1 MHVSAINCKRQER
14 RCERDKDCACGAAT
28 KFNNY
33 RKRRVCGG
41 STSSKNNK
49 YYTNINY
56 YNSKYNYI
64 SKILMTMSALL
75 QRLAT
80 LSVGTKWRRRR
91 RRRKQQQQ
99 SDSDNSSNNNN
110 NKNNGKQN
118 AIATTI
124 KSAHNDNC
132 NYYNI
137 TTTSNDFNKIN
148 KLLLIT
154 CMLLITTTTI
164 CQSNVPGAAA
174 APSTASGSP
183 STSMLGDSSTSPL
196 SALLKSGGASY
207 SQQLPQQQLF
217 AMLAKNNGYSSGNT
231 AALAAAARQ
240 HPQLR
245 QRPRY
250 LPLHEDESEDLADED
265 FDSLHIPL
273 DIADAAAAAAAA
285 APSIASASLE
295 TNGFVADDGDQYEQ
309 AEKALAAAESANAN
323 AKNSNNNNNY
333 NMNCPKECKCL
344 NAFFDCD
351 KLHLERVP
359 ALPNYVQ
366 TLHLAGNK
374 LNDSTVLAIRNLTE
388 LLKLT
393 LKRNQ
398 LDVMPMFV
406 GLVSLRQLNLAHN
419 RIQRISSQALALLPK
434 LKSLDLSKNQL
445 HSVEAN
451 MFVRPN
457 RLAHLILNA
466 NEIGSVD
473 EHAFAMLGNLTD
485 LELSNNR
492 LSSLPVGVFKNL
504 TRLKKLSL
512 NYNQLEIHWS
522 TFRGLLSLQKLQLK
536 ANNIRKMQD
545 GIFHVMR
552 NIESIELDHNGIS
565 SLSRQGLFN
574 LTKLHHLS
582 LSNNSITHI
591 ELDTWEF
598 TQSLES
604 LDLSHN
610 YISEFKPQHLDC
622 LKRLKQ
628 LNLAHNNLQ
637 YLQENTFD
645 CVKNLEELNLRRN
658 RLAWIIEDQSAMA
671 PFKALRKLRRLDLYG
686 NNLKQISSKALSGL
700 NNLELLNL
708 GGNALASIQPNAFE
722 HMLKLQ
728 RLTFKSDNFICDCDL
743 LWFRQWLLSR
753 FGAQTEQL
761 HAHVVC
767 GYPEHLLD
775 RQLFTLRNT
784 ELVCS
789 DSPKPVVQKEPSNML
804 AVKGANIT
812 LECIASSPAA
822 ASMAAADELK
832 IKWRHDNQHV
842 LERQTTHDGAM
853 TETQIHHDQS
863 TNQTTIYGYLR
874 LSNVSYES
882 AGRYQCVVSNAFGTT
897 YAQKFKISIGIH
909 PSFLNVPSNL
919 SLDAGETARLVCSA
933 SGDPTPEIA
942 LQKFGASDFP
952 AATERRLQV
961 IREENAFLITNA
973 KPSDSGIYTCTA
985 KSPAGEI
992 KVNATLL
999 VNDKPLPNIPLV
1011 HKEVVLGRTCVLECL
1026 SESANVELEQPH
1038 REWFRENKPLHNSP
1052 TAQDAERYYFTN
1064 SKELLVIVNAQSND
1078 AGHYRCEI
1086 TDNSRTLTLQL
1097 ELLVVKESF
1106 TTDVLLLGVMIL
1118 TGSCVLIGACIICCT
1133 LRYQRRKLMLS
1144 LATRTHT
1151 SSQHTLPLDQTQ
1163 LTTLSRTQ
1171 LRPHQSQLVLDG
1183 VSGAGQKNQQQ
1194 QQQSQLRPRSF
1205 VDLGSGD
1212 AQAQS
1217 RLIVTTTPSY
1227 EQRCLDGGLTLSY
1240 LQQSDLEAQ
1249 PDHLSSKDSGTGSDA
1264 ANKRSLEDF
1273 GVALSP
1279 RQQRHQIDDDDDE
1292 DEPEDDLQFGATR
1305 ALGVSAFDDMEL
1317 LELNHSAAEQQRFL
1331 RNNNHNYDGGGVDM
1345 SLGLGANVHV
1355 HGPTAGATAPPVLPR
1370 KCSAQLNS
1378 AGVDYKQATTVDI

>member
-1 MHVSAINCKRQER
+1 MHVSAINGKQQER
-14 RCERDKDCACGAAT
+14 QRDKDCACAVATTTTTRTATTTT

-33 RKRRVCGG
+33 RKRRIC
-41 STSSKNNK
+41 SSSNN
-49 YYTNINY
+49 
-56 YNSKYNYI
+56 YNNYNYI
-64 SKILMTMSALL
+64 SKILMTTSILL

-80 LSVGTKWRRRR
+80 LSMGTKWRRRR
-91 RRRKQQQQ
+91 RRRKQQQN
-99 SDSDNSSNNNN
+99 SD
-110 NKNNGKQN
+110 
-118 AIATTI
+118 AIIPTTATTTMNGT
-124 KSAHNDNC
+124 HNDNY
-132 NYYNI
+132 NY
-137 TTTSNDFNKIN
+137 TTTTKSNDFNKIN

-174 APSTASGSP
+174 APSA
-183 STSMLGDSSTSPL
+183 STSSGESLTSPL

-207 SQQLPQQQLF
+207 NQQLPQQQLF
-217 AMLAKNNGYSSGNT
+217 AMLAKNNGGGGGGINNGNT
-231 AALAAAARQ
+231 AALASAAAAHQQ
-240 HPQLR
+240 HR
-245 QRPRY
+245 QRQRF
-250 LPLHEDESEDLADED
+250 LPLHEDETEDALDED
-265 FDSLHIPL
+265 FAALHSRL
-273 DIADAAAAAAAA
+273 EIAAV
-285 APSIASASLE
+285 APSSIASASLE

-323 AKNSNNNNNY
+323 AKNNNN
-333 NMNCPKECKCL
+333 NCPKECNCL

-359 ALPNYVQ
+359 ALPNYVE

-374 LNDSTVLAIRNLTE
+374 LNDSTVLAIRNLPD
-388 LLKLT
+388 LHKLT

-398 LDVMPMFV
+398 LDVMPVFI
-406 GLVSLRQLNLAHN
+406 GLVSLRQLNLANN
-419 RIQRISSQALALLPK
+419 RIQRISSEALAMLPK

-457 RLAHLILNA
+457 RLSHLILNT

-473 EHAFAMLGNLTD
+473 ENAFAMLNNLTD

-492 LSSLPVGVFKNL
+492 LSSLPMGVFKNL
-504 TRLKKLSL
+504 NRLKKLTL
-512 NYNQLEIHWS
+512 NNNQLEINWS

-536 ANNIRKMQD
+536 ANNIRALQD
-545 GIFHVMR
+545 GVFHVMR
-552 NIESIELDHNGIS
+552 NIESIELDDNGIS

-582 LSNNSITHI
+582 LSNNSITTI

-610 YISEFKPQHLDC
+610 HISEFKPQHLFC

-628 LNLAHNNLQ
+628 LNLSHNRLQ
-637 YLQENTFD
+637 YLPDNTFD

-658 RLAWIIEDQSAMA
+658 NLAWIIEDQSAVA
-671 PFKALRKLRRLDLYG
+671 PFKVLRKLRRLDLYG

-708 GGNALASIQPNAFE
+708 GSNALASIQTNAFE
-722 HMLKLQ
+722 HMQKLQ
-728 RLTFKSDNFICDCDL
+728 KLTFKSDNFICDCDL
-743 LWFRQWLLSR
+743 LWFRSWLLGR
-753 FGAQTEQL
+753 FGAQVQQL
-761 HAHVVC
+761 QPNVVC

-775 RQLFTLRNT
+775 RQMFSLTNA

-789 DSPKPVVQKEPSNML
+789 DSPKPVIQKEPSNML

-832 IKWRHDNQHV
+832 IIWRHDNQHV
-842 LERQTTHDGAM
+842 TERQTTHDGAS

-863 TNQTTIYGYLR
+863 SNQTTIYGYLR

-897 YAQKFKISIGIH
+897 YSQKLQISIGIH
-909 PSFLNVPSNL
+909 PSFLHVPSNL
-919 SLDAGETARLVCSA
+919 TLDAGETARLVCSA
-933 SGDPTPEIA
+933 SGDPMPEIA

-985 KSPAGEI
+985 ESPAGEI

-999 VNDKPLPNIPLV
+999 VNDKPLPSIPLV

-1026 SESANVELEQPH
+1026 SESAKLELDQPH
-1038 REWFRENKPLHNSP
+1038 REWYKENKPLHNSP
-1052 TAQDAERYYFTN
+1052 TAQDAERYYFTS

-1086 TDNSRTLTLQL
+1086 TDNSRTLTLQS
-1097 ELLVVKESF
+1097 ELLVVKESLNI
-1106 TTDVLLLGVMIL
+1106 DVLLLGVVLL
-1118 TGSCVLIGACIICCT
+1118 TVSCVLIGTCIIWCT
-1133 LRYQRRKLMLS
+1133 LRYQRRKLQHS
-1144 LATRTHT
+1144 HATRTHT
-1151 SSQHTLPLDQTQ
+1151 SSQHTLQMDQTQ
-1163 LTTLSRTQ
+1163 LTTLNRTQ

-1183 VSGAGQKNQQQ
+1183 LPSSQKQQHQQ
-1194 QQQSQLRPRSF
+1194 QQQSQLRPRSLA
-1205 VDLGSGD
+1205 DLGCGD
-1212 AQAQS
+1212 RQTHG

-1227 EQRCLDGGLTLSY
+1227 EQRCLEQGLTLSY
-1240 LQQSDLEAQ
+1240 LQQADLETQ
-1249 PDHLSSKDSGTGSDA
+1249 QDHLSSKDSGTGSDA
-1264 ANKRSLEDF
+1264 AVKRSLEDF
-1273 GVALSP
+1273 GVALSLR
-1279 RQQRHQIDDDDDE
+1279 RQRRRIDDDDDE
-1292 DEPEDDLQFGATR
+1292 DEPDDDNDLQFAPTR
-1305 ALGVSAFDDMEL
+1305 ALGVSEYDDMEL
-1317 LELNHSAAEQQRFL
+1317 YELNHSAAEQQRFL
-1331 RNNNHNYDGGGVDM
+1331 RNNNHNYDGGGVGMGMDM
-1345 SLGLGANVHV
+1345 ALGGNVHV
-1355 HGPTAGATAPPVLPR
+1355 ATAGAVPPPVLPR

-1378 AGVDYKQATTVDI
+1378 NSVDYKQSTTVDI

>member
-1 MHVSAINCKRQER
+1 
-14 RCERDKDCACGAAT
+14 
-28 KFNNY
+28 
-33 RKRRVCGG
+33 
-41 STSSKNNK
+41 
-49 YYTNINY
+49 
-56 YNSKYNYI
+56 
-64 SKILMTMSALL
+64 
-75 QRLAT
+75 
-80 LSVGTKWRRRR
+80 WRRRR

-99 SDSDNSSNNNN
+99 QQQQDCDSD
-110 NKNNGKQN
+110 GTEN
-118 AIATTI
+118 AIN
-124 KSAHNDNC
+124 SAHNDNC

-137 TTTSNDFNKIN
+137 TTTSSDFNKIN

-164 CQSNVPGAAA
+164 CQSNVPGVAA
-174 APSTASGSP
+174 APSALT
-183 STSMLGDSSTSPL
+183 STSMSGESSSPTSPL

-207 SQQLPQQQLF
+207 SQELPQQQLF
-217 AMLAKNNGYSSGNT
+217 AMLAKNNPSYSSYSGNT
-231 AALAAAARQ
+231 AALAAA
-240 HPQLR
+240 HQLR
-245 QRPRY
+245 QRPRF

-265 FDSLHIPL
+265 FDALHIPV
-273 DIADAAAAAAAA
+273 DFAAAAAAVA

-323 AKNSNNNNNY
+323 AKNNNNNN

-398 LDVMPMFV
+398 LDVMPMLI
-406 GLVSLRQLNLAHN
+406 GLTSLRQLNLAHN

-434 LKSLDLSKNQL
+434 LKSLDLTKNQL

-451 MFVRPN
+451 MFVTPN

-492 LSSLPVGVFKNL
+492 LNSLPVGVFKNL

-552 NIESIELDHNGIS
+552 NIESIELDHNGIV

-671 PFKALRKLRRLDLYG
+671 PFKALRKLHRLDLYG

-753 FGAQTEQL
+753 FGSQAEQL

-775 RQLFTLRNT
+775 RQLFTLSNA

-789 DSPKPVVQKEPSNML
+789 DSPKPVIHKEPSNML

-842 LERQTTHDGAM
+842 LERQSTHDGAM
-853 TETQIHHDQS
+853 TETQIHHDQT

-933 SGDPTPEIA
+933 SGDPIPEIA

-999 VNDKPLPNIPLV
+999 VNDKPLPSIPLV

-1026 SESANVELEQPH
+1026 SESANMELEQPH
-1038 REWFRENKPLHNSP
+1038 REWFRENKPLHKSP
-1052 TAQDAERYYFTN
+1052 TAQDAERYYFTS

-1106 TTDVLLLGVMIL
+1106 NTDVLLLGVMML
-1118 TGSCVLIGACIICCT
+1118 TGSCVLIGACIIYCT
-1133 LRYQRRKLMLS
+1133 LRYQRRKLNLS

-1151 SSQHTLPLDQTQ
+1151 MSSVGHK
-1163 LTTLSRTQ
+1163 
-1171 LRPHQSQLVLDG
+1171 H
-1183 VSGAGQKNQQQ
+1183 QQQ
-1194 QQQSQLRPRSF
+1194 QQPQLRPRSLA
-1205 VDLGSGD
+1205 DLGSSDG
-1212 AQAQS
+1212 QTQS

-1227 EQRCLDGGLTLSY
+1227 EQRCLERGLTVSY
-1240 LQQSDLEAQ
+1240 LQQSDLETQ

-1279 RQQRHQIDDDDDE
+1279 RRQRHRMDDDDDL
-1292 DEPEDDLQFGATR
+1292 DEPEDDTDLQFGATR
-1305 ALGVSAFDDMEL
+1305 ALGVSEYDDMEL
-1317 LELNHSAAEQQRFL
+1317 YELNHSAAEQQRFL

-1345 SLGLGANVHV
+1345 GLGLGANVHV
-1355 HGPTAGATAPPVLPR
+1355 HGSIAGAPAPPVLPR
-1370 KCSAQLNS
+1370 KCSAELSS
-1378 AGVDYKQATTVDI
+1378 AGFDYKQATTVDI

>member
-1 MHVSAINCKRQER
+1 MHVSAINCKQQ
-14 RCERDKDCACGAAT
+14 ERDKDCACGAVTTATT

-33 RKRRVCGG
+33 RKRRIC
-41 STSSKNNK
+41 SSDTDNNNNTK
-49 YYTNINY
+49 YQ
-56 YNSKYNYI
+56 YI
-64 SKILMTMSALL
+64 SKILMTLSALL

-80 LSVGTKWRRRR
+80 LSMGTKWRRRR
-91 RRRKQQQQ
+91 RRRKQQQH
-99 SDSDNSSNNNN
+99 SNNE
-110 NKNNGKQN
+110 NGMEKEN
-118 AIATTI
+118 AIAAATI
-124 KSAHNDNC
+124 KSTHNDNC
-132 NYYNI
+132 NYYN
-137 TTTSNDFNKIN
+137 TTATATTATTKTSNDFNKIN

-164 CQSNVPGAAA
+164 CQSNVVPVAAA
-174 APSTASGSP
+174 APSAST
-183 STSMLGDSSTSPL
+183 STSMSGESSTSPL
-196 SALLKSGGASY
+196 SALLKSGGATY

-217 AMLAKNNGYSSGNT
+217 AMLAKNNGGGGGGGIAPPFFGYNSE
-231 AALAAAARQ
+231 AAAHRQ
-240 HPQLR
+240 H
-245 QRPRY
+245 PRY

-265 FDSLHIPL
+265 FDALHIPL
-273 DIADAAAAAAAA
+273 DIAAAAAAADA

-309 AEKALAAAESANAN
+309 AEKALAAAAAESANAN
-323 AKNSNNNNNY
+323 AKNSNHNNNIY
-333 NMNCPKECKCL
+333 CPKECKCL

-398 LDVMPMFV
+398 LDVMPMLV
-406 GLVSLRQLNLAHN
+406 GLSSLRQLNLAHN
-419 RIQRISSQALALLPK
+419 RIQRISREALALLPR
-434 LKSLDLSKNQL
+434 LKSLDLTKNQL

-473 EHAFAMLGNLTD
+473 DRAFEMLGNLTD
-485 LELSNNR
+485 LEMSNNR
-492 LSSLPVGVFKNL
+492 LISLPVGVFQNL
-504 TRLKKLSL
+504 TRLKKLAL
-512 NYNQLEIHWS
+512 NYNQLEFHWS
-522 TFRGLLSLQKLQLK
+522 TFRGLFSLQKLQLK

-671 PFKALRKLRRLDLYG
+671 PFKTLRKLRRLDLYG

-753 FGAQTEQL
+753 FGSQAEQL
-761 HAHVVC
+761 HTQVVC

-775 RQLFTLRNT
+775 RQLFTLTNS

-842 LERQTTHDGAM
+842 LERQTTHDGAV
-853 TETQIHHDQS
+853 TETQIHHDQR

-909 PSFLNVPSNL
+909 PSFLHVPSNL
-919 SLDAGETARLVCSA
+919 SIDAGETARLVCSA
-933 SGDPTPEIA
+933 NGDPIPEMA

-961 IREENAFLITNA
+961 IREEDAFLITNA

-999 VNDKPLPNIPLV
+999 VNDKPLPSIPLV

-1026 SESANVELEQPH
+1026 GDSANLDLEQPH
-1038 REWFRENKPLHNSP
+1038 REWFRENKPLHKSP
-1052 TAQDAERYYFTN
+1052 TAQDAERYYFTS

-1106 TTDVLLLGVMIL
+1106 NTDVLLLGVMIL
-1118 TGSCVLIGACIICCT
+1118 TGSCVLIGACIIYCT
-1133 LRYQRRKLMLS
+1133 LRYQRRKLMRNLG
-1144 LATRTHT
+1144 TRTHT

-1163 LTTLSRTQ
+1163 LTTLNRTQ

-1183 VSGAGQKNQQQ
+1183 VSSAAQKHQA
-1194 QQQSQLRPRSF
+1194 QQQSQLRPRSLA
-1205 VDLGSGD
+1205 DLECGD
-1212 AQAQS
+1212 GQTQS

-1227 EQRCLDGGLTLSY
+1227 EQRCLERY
-1240 LQQSDLEAQ
+1240 LQQSDLETQ

-1279 RQQRHQIDDDDDE
+1279 RQQRHRIDDDDDDE
-1292 DEPEDDLQFGATR
+1292 DEPDDDNELQFAPSR
-1305 ALGVSAFDDMEL
+1305 ALGVSEYDDIEL
-1317 LELNHSAAEQQRFL
+1317 YGLNHSAAEQQRFL

-1345 SLGLGANVHV
+1345 GLGLSANVHG
-1355 HGPTAGATAPPVLPR
+1355 HGPTAGASAPPVLPR

-1378 AGVDYKQATTVDI
+1378 SAVEYKQATTVDI